1 MPPIS
6 NLKIITSSKVAVKWI
21 TNSPEAVTDMTYSGI
36 LIKPDI
42 QEFTECVNQVLNLVM
57 QKFADL

>member
-36 LIKPDI
+36 
-42 QEFTECVNQVLNLVM
+42 NLLTF
-57 QKFADL
+57 KL